1 MIVEYSKKKLEKKK
15 KYNNAQ
21 LQKGHDLVKEQ
32 QTSQKN
38 WTKVRFN
45 K

>member
-1 MIVEYSKKKLEKKK
+1 MIVEYSKKNRKKK

-21 LQKGHDLVKEQ
+21 PQKGHDLVKEQ

-38 WTKVRFN
+38 WTKMRFN